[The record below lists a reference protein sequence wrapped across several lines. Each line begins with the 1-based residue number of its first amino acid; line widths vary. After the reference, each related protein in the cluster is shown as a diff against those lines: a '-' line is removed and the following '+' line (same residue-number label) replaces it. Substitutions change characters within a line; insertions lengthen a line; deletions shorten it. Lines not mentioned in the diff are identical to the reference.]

1 MYDVYSLYISENEL
15 KKTTIMDATTR
26 AQEVIDKLEQYKKI
40 AGNAKVYVHGDCQ
53 DKDYDL
59 TDIGWDPF
67 KKKIVIKIWD

>member
-1 MYDVYSLYISENEL
+1 MYDVYSLYISEKRT

-26 AQEVIDKLEQYKKI
+26 VQEVIDKLEQYKKI
-40 AGNAKVYVHGDCQ
+40 AGNAKVYVHGDWQ

-59 TDIGWDPF
+59 TDVGWDPF